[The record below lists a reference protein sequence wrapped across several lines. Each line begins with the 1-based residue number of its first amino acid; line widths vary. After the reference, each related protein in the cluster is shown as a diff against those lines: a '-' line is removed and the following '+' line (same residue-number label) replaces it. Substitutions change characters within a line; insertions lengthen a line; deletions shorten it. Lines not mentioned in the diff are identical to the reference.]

1 VEEWDLEDEWLLDE
15 QDFFEGLRHD
25 MCFELADLV
34 FLSAN
39 NHLPED
45 GDAYNLGYLDGK
57 DWWPLVKQLDGIVDL
72 VPVVRLLTELNE
84 QMSLPGVPTELLEIP
99 VDFLQSVLLN
109 GLPREPSGRRV
120 GSRKLVKIAR
130 LIAELLKELPETAQA
145 AVRAWADVYRN
156 LEGYYDAE
164 YYGMDDLGDLLLASD
179 LPPAMTGFSMLIA
192 LTLMQ
197 WPKRAE
203 GLPLPPGFADPSL
216 YDDVLAEW
224 TSLPDTPSV
233 TEEGTGE
240 AEALF
245 AQGQLAHM
253 LAEMGTVE
261 LIFQEDVE
269 EQDAALA
276 YSRLSR
282 AILWVHGQC
291 RHCPKR
297 DGVACQVA
305 SSWPERPVPL
315 LDVAGEIANTGRVE
329 GCINM

>member
-15 QDFFEGLRHD
+15 QDFFEEIRHD
-25 MCFELADLV
+25 MCLELADLV
-34 FLSAN
+34 FLSDN
-39 NHLPED
+39 NQLPED
-45 GDAYNLGYLDGK
+45 GEAYDLGYLDGK

-72 VPVVRLLTELNE
+72 VPVLRLLAELDE
-84 QMSLPGVPTELLEIP
+84 LMALPGVPTELLETP
-99 VDFLQSVLLN
+99 AHFLQGVLLN

-130 LIAELLKELPETAQA
+130 LIAQLLEEFPETAQA
-145 AVRAWADVYRN
+145 AVRAWADVHRN
-156 LEGYYDAE
+156 LEGYFDSE
-164 YYGMDDLGDLLLASD
+164 YYDMDDLSDLLFASD

-203 GLPLPPGFADPSL
+203 GLPVPPGFADPSL
-216 YDDVLAEW
+216 HDDVLAEW
-224 TSLPDTPSV
+224 ESLPESPSV

-261 LIFQEDVE
+261 LLSTEGIE
-269 EQDAALA
+269 EQDASLA

-291 RHCPKR
+291 RHCPER
-297 DGVACQVA
+297 DGVACKVA
-305 SSWPERPVPL
+305 SSWPERPAAL
-315 LDVAGEIANTGRVE
+315 LDVAGEIANTGRVV
-329 GCINM
+329 GCVKM